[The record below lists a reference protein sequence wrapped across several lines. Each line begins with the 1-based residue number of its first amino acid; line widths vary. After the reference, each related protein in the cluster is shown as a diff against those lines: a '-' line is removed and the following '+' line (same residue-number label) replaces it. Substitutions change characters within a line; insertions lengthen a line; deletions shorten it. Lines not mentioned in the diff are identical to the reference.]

1 MLHIRLL
8 PNIKRAFK
16 TLASSE
22 GLSMTAL
29 AAKIITDYLS
39 RQEDK
44 EAA

>member
-16 TLASSE
+16 TLASSK
-22 GLSMTAL
+22 GVTMTAL
-29 AAKIITDYLS
+29 AVMIITDYLS
-39 RQEDK
+39 RQDK